1 VDPPIERADIQ
12 AIMVGLLDVN
22 WKLDAI
28 LRYRKGEDD
37 EEDDADSS

>member
-1 VDPPIERADIQ
+1 VDTPIERADIQ

-28 LRYRKGEDD
+28 LSYLEGEDD
-37 EEDDADSS
+37 EEDETDSP